1 MDPLSIAASIVAL
14 AQAAS
19 TITNIV
25 SDIRDGGKDRENLL
39 EELKLVKQVLVCVKD
54 QGEAWNASFD
64 PRGSIRRLNVIFDA
78 IHAKI
83 KPPDCR
89 MNQSLHSLRWP
100 FEKKAVREYVS
111 EIERLKSTLS
121 MGLQINHRYIQ
132 HH

>member
-25 SDIRDGGKDRENLL
+25 SDIRDGGKDRRTLL
-39 EELKLVKQVLVCVKD
+39 RELKFVKAVLECVKD
-54 QGEAWNASFD
+54 QGEALNASFD
-64 PRGSIRRLNVIFDA
+64 PRGPIRQLNVIFEA

-83 KPPDCR
+83 KPPDCQVNR
-89 MNQSLHSLRWP
+89 SLNTLRWP
-100 FEKKAVREYVS
+100 FEKKAVKEYVS

-121 MGLQINHRYIQ
+121 MGLQINHR
-132 HH
+132 